1 MKKLLSLLLVL
12 VMAASFT
19 ACGQSK
25 SETNQEAGTEA
36 VAETGDKDTWV
47 LAINATF
54 PPFESIDD
62 GTVNYVGID
71 IDLAKYIAEK
81 LGKKLEIKDMQFS
94 ALVPTMESGRADIII
109 SGISPTAERK
119 EVISFSD
126 PYYYPMNAIICA
138 KGSNYTELD
147 QLEGKNIG
155 VSMGTSYAEIA
166 KSVKDA
172 AVSELD
178 STPLVVQDILSGRC
192 DAGIFDATQA
202 AVFVQE
208 NEGLECHII
217 SSDITLEDT
226 FAIALPKDSE
236 YVDQINDILAEMKE
250 DGTLHDILVKY
261 MGEDSVSQYEKMV
274 ANLDIAK

>member
-1 MKKLLSLLLVL
+1 MRKMISLLAVL
-12 VMAASFT
+12 VMTVSFV

-25 SETNQEAGTEA
+25 ESTNSSEAA
-36 VAETGDKDTWV
+36 AENVSEEKDTWV
-47 LAINATF
+47 MAINATF
-54 PPFESIDD
+54 PPFESIDN
-62 GTVNYVGID
+62 GTDNYVGID
-71 IDLAKYIAEK
+71 IDIANHIAEK
-81 LGKKLEIKDMQFS
+81 LGKELKINDMQFS

-109 SGISPTAERK
+109 SGISPTEERK
-119 EVISFSD
+119 EVLSFSN
-126 PYYYPMNAIICA
+126 PYYFPMNAIICA
-138 KGSNYTELD
+138 KGADYTELS

-172 AVSELD
+172 TVSELD

-217 SSDITLEDT
+217 SSEITLEDT

-236 YVDQINDILAEMKE
+236 YVDQINEILAEMNE
-250 DGTLHDILVKY
+250 DGTLHEILVKY
-261 MGEDSVSQYEKMV
+261 MGEDTTTQYEEMV
-274 ANLDIAK
+274 QNLDIAK

>member
-1 MKKLLSLLLVL
+1 MRKMISLLAVL
-12 VMAASFT
+12 VMTVSLV

-25 SETNQEAGTEA
+25 ESTNSSEAA
-36 VAETGDKDTWV
+36 AENVSEEKDTWV
-47 LAINATF
+47 MAINATF
-54 PPFESIDD
+54 PPFESIDN
-62 GTVNYVGID
+62 GTNNYVGID
-71 IDLAKYIAEK
+71 IDIANHIAEK
-81 LGKKLEIKDMQFS
+81 LGKELEINDMQFS

-109 SGISPTAERK
+109 SGISPTEERK
-119 EVISFSD
+119 EVLSFSD
-126 PYYYPMNAIICA
+126 PYYFPMNAIICA
-138 KGSNYTELD
+138 KGADYTELS

-172 AVSELD
+172 TVSELD

-236 YVDQINDILAEMKE
+236 YVDQINEILAEMNE
-250 DGTLHDILVKY
+250 DGTLHEILVKY
-261 MGEDSVSQYEKMV
+261 MGEDTTTQYEEMV
-274 ANLDIAK
+274 QNLDIAK

>member
-1 MKKLLSLLLVL
+1 MRKMISLLAVL
-12 VMAASFT
+12 VMTVSLV

-25 SETNQEAGTEA
+25 ESTNSSEAA
-36 VAETGDKDTWV
+36 AENGSEEKDTWV
-47 LAINATF
+47 MAINATF
-54 PPFESIDD
+54 PPFESIDN
-62 GTVNYVGID
+62 GTDNYVGID
-71 IDLAKYIAEK
+71 IDIANHIAEK
-81 LGKKLEIKDMQFS
+81 LGKELEINDMQFS

-109 SGISPTAERK
+109 SGISPTEERK
-119 EVISFSD
+119 EVLSFSN
-126 PYYYPMNAIICA
+126 PYYFPMNAIICA
-138 KGSNYTELD
+138 KGADYTELS

-172 AVSELD
+172 TVSELD

-217 SSDITLEDT
+217 SSEITLEDT
-226 FAIALPKDSE
+226 FAIALLKDSE
-236 YVDQINDILAEMKE
+236 YVEQINEILAEMNE
-250 DGTLHDILVKY
+250 DGTLHEILVKY
-261 MGEDSVSQYEKMV
+261 MGEDTTTQYEEMV
-274 ANLDIAK
+274 QNLDIAK

>member
-1 MKKLLSLLLVL
+1 MKKMISLLAVL
-12 VMAASFT
+12 VMTVSLV

-25 SETNQEAGTEA
+25 DSTNDSETASEE
-36 VAETGDKDTWV
+36 KDTWV
-47 LAINATF
+47 MAINATF
-54 PPFESIDD
+54 PPFESIDN
-62 GTVNYVGID
+62 GTDNYVGID
-71 IDLAKYIAEK
+71 IDIANHIAEK
-81 LGKKLEIKDMQFS
+81 LGKELEINDMQFS
-94 ALVPTMESGRADIII
+94 ALVPTMESGRADLII
-109 SGISPTAERK
+109 SGISPTEERQK
-119 EVISFSD
+119 VLSFSN
-126 PYYYPMNAIICA
+126 PYYFPMNAIICA
-138 KGSNYTELD
+138 KGADYTELG
-147 QLEGKNIG
+147 QLEGKIIG

-172 AVSELD
+172 TVSELD

-236 YVDQINDILAEMKE
+236 YVDQINDILAEMNE
-250 DGTLHDILVKY
+250 DGTLHEILVKY
-261 MGEDSVSQYEKMV
+261 MGEDTTAQYEKMV
-274 ANLDIAK
+274 QNLDIAK

>member
-1 MKKLLSLLLVL
+1 MKKIISLLAVFVMTVSLV
-12 VMAASFT
+12 

-25 SETNQEAGTEA
+25 DSTNGSETA
-36 VAETGDKDTWV
+36 AENGSEEKDTWV
-47 LAINATF
+47 MAINATF
-54 PPFESIDD
+54 PPFESIDN
-62 GTVNYVGID
+62 GTDNYVGID
-71 IDLAKYIAEK
+71 IDIANHIAEK
-81 LGKKLEIKDMQFS
+81 LGKTLEINDMQFS

-109 SGISPTAERK
+109 SGISPTEERK
-119 EVISFSD
+119 EVLSFSN
-126 PYYYPMNAIICA
+126 PYYFPMNAIICA
-138 KGSNYTELD
+138 KGADYTELS

-172 AVSELD
+172 TVSELD

-217 SSDITLEDT
+217 SSEITLEDT

-236 YVDQINDILAEMKE
+236 YVEQINEILDEMNE
-250 DGTLHDILVKY
+250 DGTLHEILVKY
-261 MGEDSVSQYEKMV
+261 MGEDTTTQYEEMV
-274 ANLDIAK
+274 QNLDIAK

>member
-1 MKKLLSLLLVL
+1 MKKMISLLAVL
-12 VMAASFT
+12 VMTVSLV

-25 SETNQEAGTEA
+25 DSTKDSETVSEE
-36 VAETGDKDTWV
+36 KDTWV
-47 LAINATF
+47 MAINATF
-54 PPFESIDD
+54 PPFESIDN
-62 GTVNYVGID
+62 GTDNYVGID
-71 IDLAKYIAEK
+71 IDIANHIAEK
-81 LGKKLEIKDMQFS
+81 LGKELEINDMQFS
-94 ALVPTMESGRADIII
+94 ALVPTMESGRADLII
-109 SGISPTAERK
+109 SGISPTEERQK
-119 EVISFSD
+119 VLSFSN
-126 PYYYPMNAIICA
+126 PYYFPMNAIICA
-138 KGSNYTELD
+138 KGADYTELG
-147 QLEGKNIG
+147 QLEGKIIG

-172 AVSELD
+172 TVSELD

-236 YVDQINDILAEMKE
+236 YVDQINDILAEMNE
-250 DGTLHDILVKY
+250 DGTLHEILVKY
-261 MGEDSVSQYEKMV
+261 MGEDTTAQYEKMV
-274 ANLDIAK
+274 QNLDIAK

>member
-1 MKKLLSLLLVL
+1 MKKMISLLAVL
-12 VMAASFT
+12 VMTVSLV

-25 SETNQEAGTEA
+25 DSTKDSETVYEE
-36 VAETGDKDTWV
+36 KDTWV
-47 LAINATF
+47 MAINATF
-54 PPFESIDD
+54 PPFESIDN
-62 GTVNYVGID
+62 GTDNYVGID
-71 IDLAKYIAEK
+71 IDIANHIAEK
-81 LGKKLEIKDMQFS
+81 LGKELEINDMQFS
-94 ALVPTMESGRADIII
+94 ALVPTMESGRADLII
-109 SGISPTAERK
+109 SGISPTEERQK
-119 EVISFSD
+119 VLSFSN
-126 PYYYPMNAIICA
+126 PYYFPMNAIICA
-138 KGSNYTELD
+138 KGADYTELG
-147 QLEGKNIG
+147 QLEGKIIG

-172 AVSELD
+172 TVSELD

-236 YVDQINDILAEMKE
+236 YVDQINDILAEMNE
-250 DGTLHDILVKY
+250 DGTLHEILVKY
-261 MGEDSVSQYEKMV
+261 MGEDTTAQYEKMV
-274 ANLDIAK
+274 QNLDIAK

>member
-1 MKKLLSLLLVL
+1 MKKMISLLAVL
-12 VMAASFT
+12 VMTVSLV

-25 SETNQEAGTEA
+25 DSTKDSETASEE
-36 VAETGDKDTWV
+36 KDTWV
-47 LAINATF
+47 MAINATF
-54 PPFESIDD
+54 PPFESIDN
-62 GTVNYVGID
+62 GTDNYVGID
-71 IDLAKYIAEK
+71 IDIANHIAEK
-81 LGKKLEIKDMQFS
+81 LGKELEINDMQFS
-94 ALVPTMESGRADIII
+94 ALVPTMESGRADLII
-109 SGISPTAERK
+109 SGISPTEERQK
-119 EVISFSD
+119 VLSFSN
-126 PYYYPMNAIICA
+126 PYYFPMNVIICA
-138 KGSNYTELD
+138 KGADYTELG
-147 QLEGKNIG
+147 QLEGKIIG

-172 AVSELD
+172 TVSELD

-236 YVDQINDILAEMKE
+236 YVDQINDILAEMNE
-250 DGTLHDILVKY
+250 DGTLHEILVKY
-261 MGEDSVSQYEKMV
+261 MGEDTTAQYEKMV
-274 ANLDIAK
+274 QNLDIAK